1 MRAAYYFCPGCRQT
15 FKRRLPNGCNL
26 RVSVCGVTGMLE
38 KVRKSRAKNPAKL
51 AAKTN

>member
-1 MRAAYYFCPGCRQT
+1 MKTVYYFCTGCRQT
-15 FKRRLPNGCNL
+15 FKRRLPDYVSL
-26 RVSVCGVTGMLE
+26 RVSLCGVTGFKE